1 MPLISIR
8 PVFPGF
14 YKFTGGIIPI
24 DQQIISHF
32 SNLSNSRK
40 KEYHDV
46 FSHPKKILEMGLV
59 SRDVFRHLVNE
70 FPEYFSL
77 SNEYILDF
85 ALKSCMWDLLPLNI
99 DLNDDRLTIL
109 IDSND
114 MGNKALQGFL
124 KNFLKSKISL
134 GDITL
139 EYAKSLVCRFIRSWK
154 SPSQKSIAH
163 KLLVISI
170 TESFGEIGE
179 DLVKELK
186 REFTEYENSTRFCP
200 SPKSSS
206 SCSSSSCSSSSI
218 PRRFYDT
225 DIHEDD
231 LKRLSLS
238 SIVLPNKITQDG
250 YRTEDDCESWN
261 YYDCGSDDDTLSPME
276 EDDNERE
283 MFVYQESTRDICHSD
298 DSSSDNSSSDDSSS
312 DEE

>member
-8 PVFPGF
+8 PVFPGS

-85 ALKSCMWDLLPLNI
+85 ALKSCMWDLLPVNI

-114 MGNKALQGFL
+114 MGNKVLQGFL

-154 SPSQKSIAH
+154 SASQKSIAH
-163 KLLVISI
+163 KLLVISV

-186 REFTEYENSTRFCP
+186 REFTEYENSTRFCS
-200 SPKSSS
+200 SPISSS
-206 SCSSSSCSSSSI
+206 PI

-238 SIVLPNKITQDG
+238 SIVLPNKIAQDG

-261 YYDCGSDDDTLSPME
+261 YYDCGSDDDTLSPRE

-283 MFVYQESTRDICHSD
+283 MFVYQESSRDICHSD
-298 DSSSDNSSSDDSSS
+298 DSSSD
-312 DEE
+312 EE